1 MSRTARAISPPGR
14 IARIYRGGEGEL
26 AWALHR
32 LSGLG
37 VLFFLFLHIL
47 DTSLVLLGKEAYET
61 FIGLYRTPVLRV
73 LEVVL
78 AMAVLYHAGNGVRIT
93 IYDFWPKLL
102 RFDRFVFYLGV
113 FIYPAVVIP
122 MAYMMLRPVF
132 FPTLPPLFGG

>member
-1 MSRTARAISPPGR
+1 MSRSPRSTSPPGR
-14 IARIYRGGEGEL
+14 LARIYRGGEGEL

-47 DTSLVLLGKEAYET
+47 DTSLVLLGKEVYET
-61 FIGLYRTPVLRV
+61 FIGFYRTPVLRV

-78 AMAVLYHAGNGVRIT
+78 AMAVLYHGGNGLRIT
-93 IYDFWPKLL
+93 LYDLWPKML
-102 RFDRFVFYLGV
+102 RYDRLFFYIGLV
-113 FIYPAVVIP
+113 LYPGVVIP

-132 FPTLPPLFGG
+132 FPNLPPLGGG